1 LELLF
6 FVYHPRKRYKQV
18 LQLLPALKMM
28 ELSEQQM
35 LTGIMQTFILK
46 TKAILLVCFAK
57 VDTQVGIQ
65 FLYQQPFLM
74 DHFGITTA

>member
-1 LELLF
+1 
-6 FVYHPRKRYKQV
+6 
-18 LQLLPALKMM
+18 MM

-57 VDTQVGIQ
+57 VGTQVGIQ
-65 FLYQQPFLM
+65 SLYQQPFLM
-74 DHFGITTA
+74 DRFVITME